1 MVTIQ
6 VCKVIVHTS
15 ILFALGVKS
24 RPFGILHALDLPV
37 AKNLEKCRI
46 LCFGNMQHVQEGFI
60 LNLLFCEKNSR
71 SLLVTATIFVFSF
84 VGILAYSFICN
95 CKNINV
101 FN

>member
-15 ILFALGVKS
+15 ILFASGVKS
-24 RPFGILHALDLPV
+24 RPFAILHALVLPV

-46 LCFGNMQHVQEGFI
+46 LCFGNMQHVQEGFT

-71 SLLVTATIFVFSF
+71 PVLVTATIFVISF
-84 VGILAYSFICN
+84 EAYLRTHLFVIV
-95 CKNINV
+95 KI
-101 FN
+101 